1 MAVPSIVSR
10 PDFGVI
16 AAWVKPGAKVLDLG
30 CGDGSLMRFLRET
43 RDIRGYGVEID
54 DANVLVENFRP
65 GALER
70 LGLAPATL
78 LERNPR
84 LVITRVTGFGQDGPY
99 ANRPGFATVA

>member
-43 RDIRGYGVEID
+43 RDS
-54 DANVLVENFRP
+54 P
-65 GALER
+65 
-70 LGLAPATL
+70 
-78 LERNPR
+78 
-84 LVITRVTGFGQDGPY
+84 
-99 ANRPGFATVA
+99 